1 MLQQVISYFC
11 LVSYFLSSTSTSNAL
26 ALFYRPSSNVVKSNV
41 TTSRRSK
48 GYKTHMRRKIR
59 NPFQLFD
66 GTSSDITKIE
76 KDDSPSPFESL
87 VRKMTGLENYRFGDL
102 SKGTVATTTQV
113 FEETVRK
120 TTGKEDYRFGDFSK
134 GTVEATTHA
143 VEDIVKKTTGKEYK
157 FGDLTR
163 GTLKAGS
170 NALSVSEMTLS
181 LVRDANI
188 NELVQ
193 LSRYFWQ
200 SNMDDAQRKEVFV
213 VVVNLGAITVLAYN
227 LVANISAGLV
237 NAAAW
242 SMTSVQ
248 LGKSPLKVNGG
259 WDVFLRTKQSLDM
272 FVGGPML
279 PARVAM
285 TIPIFFHYQR
295 WIRRLQSL
303 SPLKKFPIINKITS
317 LVTMWLG
324 VNITTYVLVSVGF
337 AWVSSLFNGIPLK

>member
-1 MLQQVISYFC
+1 MLQRVISYFC
-11 LVSYFLSSTSTSNAL
+11 LVSYFLSSTSTSNAF
-26 ALFYRPSSNVVKSNV
+26 ALFYRPSCSVVKSNV
-41 TTSRRSK
+41 TSSNSK
-48 GYKTHMRRKIR
+48 GYISAMRRKV
-59 NPFQLFD
+59 NSFKLFD
-66 GTSSDITKIE
+66 GKS
-76 KDDSPSPFESL
+76 KDMAKVENDPSPSPFESL
-87 VRKMTGLENYRFGDL
+87 VRKMTGLEHYRFGDL
-102 SKGTVATTTQV
+102 SKGTIATTTQV
-113 FEETVRK
+113 FEETVKK

-134 GTVEATTHA
+134 GTVEATTHV
-143 VEDIVKKTTGKEYK
+143 VEDIVKKTTGKDYK

-163 GTLKAGS
+163 GTLKAGT
-170 NALSVSEMTLS
+170 NALSFSEMTLS

-200 SNMDDAQRKEVFV
+200 SNMDDAQRRDVFV
-213 VVVNLGAITVLAYN
+213 VLINFGAITVLAYN

-248 LGKSPLKVNGG
+248 LGKSPLNVNGG
-259 WDVFLRTKQSLDM
+259 WDIFLRTKQSLDM
-272 FVGGPML
+272 FFGGPML
-279 PARVAM
+279 PARVAV
-285 TIPIFFHYQR
+285 TIPIFFQYQR

-337 AWVSSLFNGIPLK
+337 AWVSSLVSGIPLK